1 MGFVS
6 AKDFFASLAS
16 DERVFFLVRH
26 GERNHI
32 TPNDPDFGARPVK
45 RAIQQYLLNDLS
57 KKLLADEVNREK
69 PIIVDS
75 FGDGLV
81 FRN

>member
-1 MGFVS
+1 M
-6 AKDFFASLAS
+6 
-16 DERVFFLVRH
+16 
-26 GERNHI
+26 
-32 TPNDPDFGARPVK
+32 K

-57 KKLLADEVNREK
+57 KKLLADEVHRDR